1 MIKEFW
7 FDMDGT
13 IADLYGVP
21 EWCMLLREESPLPY
35 VVARPLVNM
44 SRLARAL
51 HKAQRNGYTVNIIS
65 WTAKDGSAEYN
76 KAVEEAKREWLAKH
90 LPSVSWDRIVIV
102 DYGTAKSSIG
112 RGVLFDDNDEIKA
125 DWGEN
130 AYNPSEIFEVLA
142 KI

>member
-1 MIKEFW
+1 MTKEFW

-21 EWCMLLREESPLPY
+21 EWLMLLREESPLPY

-51 HKAQRNGYTVNIIS
+51 HKAQRNGYTVNIVS
-65 WTAKDGSAEYN
+65 WTAKNGSTEYN
-76 KAVEEAKREWLAKH
+76 KAVEKAKKEWLAKH

-112 RGVLFDDNDEIKA
+112 RGVLFDDNDEIKE

>member
-1 MIKEFW
+1 MTKEFW

-21 EWCMLLREESPLPY
+21 EWLMLLREESPLPY

-65 WTAKDGSAEYN
+65 WTAKNGSTEYN
-76 KAVEEAKREWLAKH
+76 KAVEKAKKEWLAKH

-112 RGVLFDDNDEIKA
+112 RGVLFDDNDEIKE

-130 AYNPSEIFEVLA
+130 AYNPSEVFEVLA